1 MKNIFVTLLLFLM
14 MASPVTAVSIKAKPK
29 FTLRQADSLFNAQQW
44 KSAIPVY
51 ESVLKAGP
59 NNALGWNRLGFCY
72 HNLND
77 YDKAILKYNKALLYT
92 PAASLE
98 TVIQSR
104 LARAY
109 SMRKE
114 NDKAFASLDRAIQLG
129 YTNVGELEKQSEFDN
144 IRSDSRYAGVMKAVT
159 NNAFP
164 CMTNAQA
171 REFDFWIGDWDAYVT
186 GTTQLA
192 GQSRIDLASGGCM
205 ILENW
210 TSKGNVPFTGKSMN
224 FVDPAT
230 NKWKQVWIGSGGI
243 NVSEFLNGEYRDNAM
258 RFEFESTNAQ
268 GVKTLTHFHFF
279 NQGPDQ
285 VRQFHETSVDD
296 GKTWTTTYDFTYVRK
311 K

>member
-1 MKNIFVTLLLFLM
+1 
-14 MASPVTAVSIKAKPK
+14 
-29 FTLRQADSLFNAQQW
+29 
-44 KSAIPVY
+44 
-51 ESVLKAGP
+51 
-59 NNALGWNRLGFCY
+59 
-72 HNLND
+72 
-77 YDKAILKYNKALLYT
+77 
-92 PAASLE
+92 
-98 TVIQSR
+98 
-104 LARAY
+104 
-109 SMRKE
+109 
-114 NDKAFASLDRAIQLG
+114 
-129 YTNVGELEKQSEFDN
+129 EKQSEFDN